1 MEKVLKKK
9 KQSVEELEKTLTGLQ
24 EEREKISQELDVLN
38 YNKQLLERQWI
49 ELTQQIYTV
58 MDGIVALKWSEE
70 NKEKDEGK

>member
-1 MEKVLKKK
+1 
-9 KQSVEELEKTLTGLQ
+9 
-24 EEREKISQELDVLN
+24 VLN